1 MEGEHFLALDFGSG
15 QITATLAVYDEN
27 TNTFRIRYSTR
38 VQCPSV
44 SACYIL
50 DFNRTVQTLGFLL
63 EDIRQYTDNTPTV
76 VVGLRGDFLSFR
88 RAGGFLSITR
98 DNHVIM
104 ERDVR
109 AVLDSSIP
117 PNLGD
122 SLEVVD
128 LLPQCFTLDGK
139 TGIHNPIG
147 LTARCLEAETFVS
160 AGPKTHLQNIN
171 RVMEAVGYE
180 DFEAV
185 PTVLALC
192 DTLLKPE
199 EKQAGV
205 LLLDIGEE
213 NSSAALYH
221 KGMLEAAWETPTGAG
236 LITREVADI
245 LQNDLKDAQKVLR
258 EYTYGDDEIMDEVL
272 DESAEKLLRTLH
284 KEWIQT
290 LSFVKYPPSHLV
302 LTGGGAG
309 PAVKNAAKRVLGVRR
324 TRTAIHDYLSADSIA
339 DLAPSFTSALS
350 LALYSQRHGGHTRQ
364 SPVAQHSLQGFFNK
378 MLAKIGLN

>member
-15 QITATLAVYDEN
+15 QIAATLAIYDER
-27 TNTFRIRYSTR
+27 TNTCRVRYSTR

-50 DFNRTVQTLGFLL
+50 DFNRTVNTLAHLL
-63 EDIRQYTDNTPTV
+63 EDVGQYTDEVPTV

-98 DNHVIM
+98 DNHVIT

-122 SLEVVD
+122 TLEVVD
-128 LLPQCFTLDGK
+128 LLPQCFTIDGK
-139 TGIHNPIG
+139 TGLQNPIG

-171 RVMEAVGYE
+171 RVLEAVGYE
-180 DFEAV
+180 EFEAV
-185 PTVLALC
+185 PTILALC

-199 EKQAGV
+199 EKKTGV
-205 LLLDIGEE
+205 LLLDIGQQ
-213 NSSAALYH
+213 NCSAALYH
-221 KGMLEAAWETPTGAG
+221 KGMLEAAWENPIGADM
-236 LITREVADI
+236 IAQEVADM
-245 LQNDLKDAQKVLR
+245 LQNELKDAQKVLQ
-258 EYTYGDDEIMDEVL
+258 EYTYGDDEIMDDML
-272 DESAEKLLRTLH
+272 DEAAEKLLRALH
-284 KEWIQT
+284 KEWVQT
-290 LSFVKYPPSHLV
+290 LSYVKYPPAQLV
-302 LTGGGAG
+302 LTGGGAST
-309 PAVKNAAKRVLGVRR
+309 AIKNAAKRVLGVRR
-324 TRTAIHDYLSADSIA
+324 TRTATHDHLSADTTE
-339 DLAPSFTSALS
+339 DLAASYTSALS

-364 SPVAQHSLQGFFNK
+364 STAPERGIQGFFNK